1 MLLLLLLLL
10 SLLLF
15 CDIWDYVVRLFFDV
29 VAEYHASFD
38 FQDDSGNVCDIF
50 EDLVRLFP
58 RFIHTLQ
65 NSSIKHWILARG
77 VVPVVTSQTLDPV
90 SFFAR

>member
-1 MLLLLLLLL
+1 MKFAVLR
-10 SLLLF
+10 SLLTVAASSF
-15 CDIWDYVVRLFFDV
+15 FFSNIFFDV

-38 FQDDSGNVCDIF
+38 FQDDSDNVCDIF

-77 VVPVVTSQTLDPV
+77 VVPVVTSPTLDPV